1 MIALLQRV
9 KHANVIVNKK
19 TIGAINKGIL
29 VFAAF
34 QKPDD
39 NKIIDR
45 MIDKILTYRIFAD
58 NNDKMNLNIQDI
70 AGELLLVPQFT
81 LAADTNS
88 GTRPSFSTAADPKI
102 AKEQF
107 LYFIAAMQLK
117 YNKISCGE
125 FGADM
130 EVNICNDGP
139 VTFWLEIE

>member
-1 MIALLQRV
+1 MITLLQRV
-9 KHANVIVNKK
+9 KHANVIVNKNV
-19 TIGAINKGIL
+19 IGAINKGIL

-34 QKPDD
+34 QKHDD

-45 MIDKILTYRIFAD
+45 MIDKILAYRIFAD
-58 NNDKMNLNIQDI
+58 NNDKMNLSTKDI
-70 AGELLLVPQFT
+70 NGELLLVPQFT

-102 AKEQF
+102 AQVQF
-107 LYFIAAMQLK
+107 LYFNTAMQQK
-117 YNKISCGE
+117 YPKIACGE

-139 VTFWLEIE
+139 VTFWLEI